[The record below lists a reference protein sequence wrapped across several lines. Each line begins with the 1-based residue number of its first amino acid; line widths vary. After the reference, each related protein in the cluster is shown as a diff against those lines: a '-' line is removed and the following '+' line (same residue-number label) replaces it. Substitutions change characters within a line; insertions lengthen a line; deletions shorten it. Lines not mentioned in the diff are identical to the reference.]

1 MTDKNH
7 IILHQK
13 PGDSIERNGFWC
25 LGVHPSEITKTLS
38 ANPWRDN
45 IIAYFERS
53 SQNQKQCIEKG
64 DPVFAADLF
73 YQVLGTLLVVP
84 HSDIEETTV
93 FNITE
98 YVLNLQERN
107 GSFGFYPTNP
117 QTEIAQILKT
127 RTLPTDIYATFYALG
142 VLNMLGVV
150 LVESQVEKIID
161 WLSGFQAPSGWYYN
175 LDWGDT
181 EEHRKLQNEV
191 TLQTL
196 CAASLYNFLN
206 VERDWAPILSAIEKS
221 LTELLYM
228 GPMQQCLQ
236 TWDILTRGNP
246 PTEQMINAVE
256 EFISGHYDTETGGF
270 YEYLRER
277 AKQLAGSGGTY
288 TARYEYDQCTTH
300 VCSSYN
306 ALQILSLLL
315 PYSPTLRDFWQTNR
329 SNISEFFANQA
340 PASDDGFGIAV
351 RIAEYDQ
358 PFGPASTPLE
368 TLMILA
374 SSTMIGHLDEVW
386 SKSQGC

>member
-7 IILHQK
+7 IILHQES
-13 PGDSIERNGFWC
+13 GDSIKRNGFWC
-25 LGVHPSEITKTLS
+25 LGVHRSEITKTLS

-53 SQNQKQCIEKG
+53 SQNQKQCIKRG

-73 YQVLGTLLVVP
+73 HQVLGMLLVVP

-93 FNITE
+93 FNITK
-98 YVLNLQERN
+98 YILNLQERN
-107 GSFGFYPTNP
+107 GSFGFYSTNP
-117 QTEIAQILKT
+117 QTKIARILKT
-127 RTLPTDIYATFYALG
+127 RTLPTDIYSTFYALG

-150 LVESQVEKIID
+150 LVESQLEKIIN

-196 CAASLYNFLN
+196 CTASLYNLLN
-206 VERDWAPILSAIEKS
+206 VERDWAPVLSAIEEGLAK
-221 LTELLYM
+221 LLYM
-228 GPMQQCLQ
+228 GPIQQCLQ
-236 TWDILTRGNP
+236 TWDILTQGKP
-246 PTEQMINAVE
+246 PTEQMINTVE
-256 EFISGHYDTETGGF
+256 EFISDHYDAETGGF

-277 AKQLAGSGGTY
+277 AKQLVGSGGIY
-288 TARYEYDQCTTH
+288 TARYQYDQCTTH

-315 PYSPTLRDFWQTNR
+315 PYSPTLRDFWQANR
-329 SNISEFFANQA
+329 SNISEFFTNQL
-340 PASDDGFGIAV
+340 PASDDGFGVAV
-351 RIAEYDQ
+351 RIAQYPE

-374 SSTMIGHLDEVW
+374 SSTMIEHLDETW
-386 SKSQGC
+386 NQSQGC